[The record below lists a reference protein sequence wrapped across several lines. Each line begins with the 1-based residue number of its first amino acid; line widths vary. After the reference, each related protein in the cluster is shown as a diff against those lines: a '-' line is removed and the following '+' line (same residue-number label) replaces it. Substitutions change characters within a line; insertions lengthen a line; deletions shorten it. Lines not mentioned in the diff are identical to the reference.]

1 MSRIFDEFMKN
12 NYYERFKVEKNVIL
26 SALIGEDNILPELNK
41 QIREARKYFDSMKK
55 IKMHNKNNSISLIT
69 KKNIN
74 NINKML
80 GHEYLKTE

>member
-1 MSRIFDEFMKN
+1 
-12 NYYERFKVEKNVIL
+12 
-26 SALIGEDNILPELNK
+26 
-41 QIREARKYFDSMKK
+41 MKK
-55 IKMHNKNNSISLIT
+55 IKMQNNVNNSMSLISVNNT